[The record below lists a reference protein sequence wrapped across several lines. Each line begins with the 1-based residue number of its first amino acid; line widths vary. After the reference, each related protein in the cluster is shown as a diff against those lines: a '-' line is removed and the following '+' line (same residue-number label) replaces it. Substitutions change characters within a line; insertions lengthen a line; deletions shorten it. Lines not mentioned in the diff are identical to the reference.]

1 LHRDTAVELLL
12 HKIAQRGSISYKLL
26 RSLTMGVRLEAPTPR
41 HWCTTQVEQ
50 PRALAYWV
58 ETVCDRF
65 LDLEIDSPVRDR
77 FHASL
82 DQIDL
87 GPATANFFEADTQR
101 VRRTTAKIA
110 RLRSPAFLLMQLRVG
125 HVRFQHLGHD
135 VQLGPG
141 ECIFIDGTEPYDLEC
156 PQPTKAMTLRFPA
169 DWLHGWL
176 AQPERYA
183 ARLFSTGGWSSALC
197 AAVSSINVD
206 SCDQLAVP
214 HGAIAESIATLLKL
228 AIGPEVEP
236 EVRQPILF
244 NRLMRT
250 LQNRFHEV
258 DLSPRSVAAEH
269 HISMRSVHYAFAS
282 AQTTFVERL
291 MRLRLE
297 RARQMLSDPHLFD
310 LPVAEVAARCGFAD
324 PSHFARRFR
333 RQYGQ
338 SPLQFRDLGL
348 RAKH

>member
-1 LHRDTAVELLL
+1 LFELLL
-12 HKIAQRGSISYKLL
+12 HKVAQRGSISYELP

-41 HWCTTQVEQ
+41 HWCTTEVEQ
-50 PRALAYWV
+50 QRALAYWV

-87 GPATANFFEADTQR
+87 GPITANLFEADTQR

-110 RLRSPAFLLMQLRVG
+110 RMRSPMFLLMQLRVG
-125 HVRFQHLGHD
+125 HVRFEQLGHE
-135 VQLGPG
+135 VQLSPG
-141 ECIFIDGTEPYDLEC
+141 DCVFIDGTEPYDLQC
-156 PQPTKAMTLRFPA
+156 PQPTKALTLRLPA
-169 DWLHGWL
+169 DWLRGWL
-176 AQPERYA
+176 AQPERHTV
-183 ARLFSTGGWSSALC
+183 RVFRSGGWSSALC
-197 AAVSSINVD
+197 AAVGSVDIN
-206 SCDQLAVP
+206 SCDPLVVP
-214 HGAIAESIATLLKL
+214 QDALAESIATLLKL

-236 EVRQPILF
+236 PVRQPMLF

-250 LQNRFHEV
+250 LQNRFHEA
-258 DLSPRSVAAEH
+258 DLSPRSVATEH
-269 HISMRSVHYAFAS
+269 HISTRSVHYAFAS
-282 AQTTFVERL
+282 AHTTFVERL

-297 RARQMLSDPHLFD
+297 RARQMLSDAHLFD

-333 RQYGQ
+333 RQFGH
-338 SPLQFRDLGL
+338 SPLQFRASVL